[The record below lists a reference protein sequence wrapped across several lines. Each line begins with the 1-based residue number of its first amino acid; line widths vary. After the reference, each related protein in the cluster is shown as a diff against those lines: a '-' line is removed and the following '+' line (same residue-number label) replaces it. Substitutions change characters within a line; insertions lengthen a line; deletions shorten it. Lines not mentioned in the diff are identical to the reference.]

1 MSWWSGR
8 SATSPSHSRAR
19 QIERLRRERPVAAR
33 LLGLRA
39 LAVLVIIGDRLEPRL
54 ERAGIA
60 AVADDQVVVGE
71 MVEQGRQPLLE
82 QGQPMVDAGDPPPV
96 RHRLVERIAGRGGAE
111 QFAIGR
117 AEALDAVLVE
127 QGLGGGQQGEAVD
140 PVDAALG
147 GGIEAAHALDLVAEE
162 IEPQRLLLAGGKQVD
177 EAAAHRELAG
187 IAHRLGAAIAIG
199 LEQGREPVEV
209 DPLAGREPGD
219 ELADAER
226 RQRPLR
232 RGVDGGDEQLRP
244 GRLALQRVQASPAA
258 RRSRAATASCGR
270 RAGSPR
276 PGRSAPPAPA
286 RNNGA
291 ASASARIAASSGAT
305 NTARPLAARARSAA
319 SQGMNP
325 PGTPASV
332 TGFVAVRIFWRSS
345 LISGSLM

>member
-1 MSWWSGR
+1 
-8 SATSPSHSRAR
+8 
-19 QIERLRRERPVAAR
+19 
-33 LLGLRA
+33 
-39 LAVLVIIGDRLEPRL
+39 
-54 ERAGIA
+54 
-60 AVADDQVVVGE
+60 
-71 MVEQGRQPLLE
+71 
-82 QGQPMVDAGDPPPV
+82 MVDAGDPPPV
-96 RHRLVERIAGRGGAE
+96 RHRLVDRIAGRGGAE

-162 IEPQRLLLAGGKQVD
+162 IEAQRLLLAGGEEVD
-177 EAAAHRELAG
+177 QAAAHRELAG

-199 LEQGREPVEV
+199 LEQGREPLDV

-226 RQRPLR
+226 GQRPLGG
-232 RGVDGGDEQLRP
+232 GVDGGDEELRLR
-244 GRLALQRVQASPAA
+244 RLALQRVQGGEPLGGRAQ
-258 RRSRAATASCGR
+258 RGRAAVVGQAI
-270 RAGSPR
+270 
-276 PGRSAPPAPA
+276 PGREGQHLQLRREIIAPRRPAPA
-286 RNNGA
+286 
-291 ASASARIAASSGAT
+291 SPPSSGAM

-332 TGFVAVRIFWRSS
+332 IGFVAVRIFWRSGS
-345 LISGSLM
+345 FREAGCNRGPGGGSSSRPASARGRRRFRSPRRGCRRPAPRERPRTSPISASAQAPCQRSK